1 MGEVVKKSIFDGA
14 KYLYAEQLKGNRV
27 TVTIKSVTEQEIVM
41 DGGKKS
47 DGFCV
52 AFNESSKMLI
62 IAGNT
67 VRRQIAM
74 ATGTENPDEMAG
86 KKIVLYPVKQQ
97 KSVSGLAIRIGIP
110 EHQA

>member
-1 MGEVVKKSIFDGA
+1 
-14 KYLYAEQLKGNRV
+14 
-27 TVTIKSVTEQEIVM
+27 
-41 DGGKKS
+41 
-47 DGFCV
+47 
-52 AFNESSKMLI
+52 
-62 IAGNT
+62 
-67 VRRQIAM
+67 M